1 MFSYEFLINVSIFIK
16 IVIRTI
22 LKVSFVTSLPKE
34 SKHWEYQ
41 VTVSLNPDNG
51 VRLINRS

>member
-1 MFSYEFLINVSIFIK
+1 MFFYEFLINVLIFIK

-34 SKHWEYQ
+34 SKHREYQ
-41 VTVSLNPDNG
+41 VTGSLSLTERVNF
-51 VRLINRS
+51 INRS